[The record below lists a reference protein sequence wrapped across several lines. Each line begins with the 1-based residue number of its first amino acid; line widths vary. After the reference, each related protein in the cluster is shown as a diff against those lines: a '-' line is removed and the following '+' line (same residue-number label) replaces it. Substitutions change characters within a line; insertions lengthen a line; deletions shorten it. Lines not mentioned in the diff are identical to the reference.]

1 MKKITMIIL
10 SIILSLGCIV
20 FNPIPYGNAVNAA
33 DNSNILVVYFSCTGT
48 TESAAKNIQNILDAD
63 IYEIEPSEPY
73 SSEDLNY
80 NNNSSRANI
89 EQSDSNARPSISGSI
104 ENLEKYDAIF
114 LGYPIWHGKAPKIIY
129 TFLESYNFADKTIIP
144 FCTSGGSGIS
154 GSESELHELAEN
166 ASWIEGRRLSGSDS
180 ETSVKN
186 WLDTIDLPEA
196 ETAQTP
202 APSSAPAAVPEVNIE
217 NNIVTVKNAP
227 ENSTLILAFYK
238 DNVLINVDIT
248 EGGGTITENILDKS
262 FDADLVKAFLWDMK
276 TINPLYSAQKTENDK
291 NQEMHIKVV
300 SGKYEIIYKLN
311 ESQAAKELYAQLPLT
326 IEVED
331 FSINEKVFYPPQKL
345 SVTDTPMASGGK
357 GKLAYFE
364 PWGDVVMFYD
374 NFSENSSLFELGEV
388 VSGQD
393 DIEKLSGIITISAYD
408 I

>member
-129 TFLESYNFADKTIIP
+129 TFLESYNFTDKTIIP

-196 ETAQTP
+196 ETVQTP

-331 FSINEKVFYPPQKL
+331 FSTNEKVFYPPQKL
-345 SVTDTPMASGGK
+345 SITDTPMAIGGK

-374 NFSENSSLFELGEV
+374 SFSENSSLFELGEV

-393 DIEKLSGIITISAYD
+393 DIEKLSGIITVTAYD

>member
-1 MKKITMIIL
+1 MIIL

>member
-10 SIILSLGCIV
+10 SIILLLGCII

-48 TESAAKNIQNILDAD
+48 TESAAKNIQNTLGSD
-63 IYEIEPSEPY
+63 IYKIEPSEPY

-104 ENLEKYDAIF
+104 ENMDKYDAIF

-129 TFLESYNFADKTIIP
+129 TFLESYNFSDKTIIP
-144 FCTSGGSGIS
+144 FCTSGSSGIS
-154 GSESELHELAEN
+154 GSENELHELAEN
-166 ASWIEGRRLSGSDS
+166 ASWIEGRRLTGSDS

-186 WLDTIDLPEA
+186 WLDTIDLPAA
-196 ETAQTP
+196 ETVQTP
-202 APSSAPAAVPEVNIE
+202 APSSAPAAVPEVNIV

-238 DNVLINVDIT
+238 DNVLNNVDIT
-248 EGGGTITENILDKS
+248 EGSGTITENISDKS
-262 FDADLVKAFLWDMK
+262 SDADLIKAFLWDMK
-276 TINPLYSAQKTENDK
+276 TINPLYSAQQIDNDK
-291 NQEMHIKVV
+291 NQEMQIKVV
-300 SGKYEIIYKLN
+300 SGEYEIIYKLN
-311 ESQAAKELYAQLPLT
+311 RSQAAKELYAQLPLT

-331 FSINEKVFYPPQKL
+331 FSTNEKVFYPPQKL
-345 SVTDTPMASGGK
+345 SITDTPMAIGGK

-374 NFSENSSLFELGEV
+374 SFSENSSLFELGEV

>member
-196 ETAQTP
+196 ETVQTP

-217 NNIVTVKNAP
+217 NNILTVKNAP

-276 TINPLYSAQKTENDK
+276 TINPLYSAQKTENNK
-291 NQEMHIKVV
+291 NQEMQIKVV
-300 SGKYEIIYKLN
+300 SGEYEIIYKLN
-311 ESQAAKELYAQLPLT
+311 GSQAAKELYTQLPLT

-331 FSINEKVFYPPQKL
+331 FSTNEKVFYPPQKL

-374 NFSENSSLFELGEV
+374 SFSENSSLFELGEV

>member
-10 SIILSLGCIV
+10 SIILLLGCII

-48 TESAAKNIQNILDAD
+48 TESAAKNIQNTLGSD
-63 IYEIEPSEPY
+63 IYKIEPSEPY

-89 EQSDSNARPSISGSI
+89 EQSDSNARPSILGSI
-104 ENLEKYDAIF
+104 ENMDKYDAIF

-129 TFLESYNFADKTIIP
+129 TFLESYNFSDKTIIP
-144 FCTSGGSGIS
+144 FCTSGSSSIN
-154 GSESELHELAEN
+154 GSENELHELAEN
-166 ASWIEGRRLSGSDS
+166 ASWIEGRRLTGSDS

-186 WLDTIDLPEA
+186 WLDTIDLPAA
-196 ETAQTP
+196 ETVQTP
-202 APSSAPAAVPEVNIE
+202 APSSAPAAVLEVNIE

-238 DNVLINVDIT
+238 DNVLIKVDIT
-248 EGGGTITENILDKS
+248 EGSGTITENISNKS
-262 FDADLVKAFLWDMK
+262 SDADLIKAFLWDMK
-276 TINPLYSAQKTENDK
+276 TINPLYSAQQIDNDK
-291 NQEMHIKVV
+291 NKEMQIKVV
-300 SGKYEIIYKLN
+300 SGEYEIIYKLN
-311 ESQAAKELYAQLPLT
+311 GSQAAKELYAQLPLT

-331 FSINEKVFYPPQKL
+331 FSTNEKVFYPPQKL

>member
-20 FNPIPYGNAVNAA
+20 FNPIPYGNAVNAT

-166 ASWIEGRRLSGSDS
+166 ASWIEGRRLSVSDS

-331 FSINEKVFYPPQKL
+331 FSTNEKVFYPPQKL
-345 SVTDTPMASGGK
+345 SITDTPMAIGGK

-374 NFSENSSLFELGEV
+374 SFSENSSLFELGEV

-393 DIEKLSGIITISAYD
+393 DIEKLSGIITVTAYD

>member
-1 MKKITMIIL
+1 MKKTTMIIL

-48 TESAAKNIQNILDAD
+48 TESAAKNIQNTLGAD

-104 ENLEKYDAIF
+104 ENLNKYDAIF

-129 TFLESYNFADKTIIP
+129 TFLESYNFSDKTIIP
-144 FCTSGGSGIS
+144 FCTSGSSGIS

-196 ETAQTP
+196 ETVQTP
-202 APSSAPAAVPEVNIE
+202 APSSAPTAVPEVNIE

-238 DNVLINVDIT
+238 DNVLVNVDIT
-248 EGGGTITENILDKS
+248 EGSGTITENISDKS
-262 FDADLVKAFLWDMK
+262 SEADLIKAFLWDMK
-276 TINPLYSAQKTENDK
+276 TINPLYSAQQIDNDK
-291 NQEMHIKVV
+291 NQEMQIKVV
-300 SGKYEIIYKLN
+300 SGEYEIIYKLN
-311 ESQAAKELYAQLPLT
+311 GSQAAEEFYAQLPLT

-331 FSINEKVFYPPQKL
+331 FSTNEKVFYPPQKL
-345 SVTDTPMASGGK
+345 SIIDTPMASGGK

-374 NFSENSSLFELGEV
+374 SFSENSSLFELGEV

>member
-1 MKKITMIIL
+1 MIIL
-10 SIILSLGCIV
+10 SIILSLSCIV
-20 FNPIPYGNAVNAA
+20 LNPIPYGNSVNAA

-48 TESAAKNIQNILDAD
+48 TENAAKNIQNILGAD

-89 EQSDSNARPSISGSI
+89 EQSDSSARPSISETI
-104 ENLEKYDAIF
+104 ENLDKYDAIF

-129 TFLESYNFADKTIIP
+129 TFLESYNFAYKTIIP

-154 GSESELHELAEN
+154 GSESELHALAEN
-166 ASWIEGRRLSGSDS
+166 TSWIEGRRLSGSDS

-186 WLDTIDLPEA
+186 WLDTIDLPKA
-196 ETAQTP
+196 ETVQTT
-202 APSSAPAAVPEVNIE
+202 APSSIPAAVPEVNIE

-248 EGGGTITENILDKS
+248 EGGGTITKNISDKS
-262 FDADLVKAFLWDMK
+262 TDADLIKAFLWDMK
-276 TINPLYSAQKTENDK
+276 TINPLYSAQQTENDK

-300 SGKYEIIYKLN
+300 SGKNEIICKLN

-331 FSINEKVFYPPQKL
+331 FSTNEKVFYPPKKL
-345 SVTDTPMASGGK
+345 SIDNTPMASGGK

-374 NFSENSSLFELGEV
+374 SFSENSSLFELGEV
-388 VSGQD
+388 VSGED
-393 DIEKLSGIITISAYD
+393 DIENLSGIITISAYD

>member
-196 ETAQTP
+196 ETVQTP

-217 NNIVTVKNAP
+217 NNILTVKNAP

-276 TINPLYSAQKTENDK
+276 TINPLYSAQKTENNK
-291 NQEMHIKVV
+291 NQEMQIKVV
-300 SGKYEIIYKLN
+300 SGEYEIIYKLN
-311 ESQAAKELYAQLPLT
+311 GSQAAKELYAQLPLT

-331 FSINEKVFYPPQKL
+331 FSTNEKVFYPPQKL

-374 NFSENSSLFELGEV
+374 SFSENSSLFELGEV

>member
-89 EQSDSNARPSISGSI
+89 EQSDVNARPSISGSI
-104 ENLEKYDAIF
+104 ENLDKYDAIF

-331 FSINEKVFYPPQKL
+331 FSTNEKVFYPPQKL
-345 SVTDTPMASGGK
+345 SITDTPMAIGGK

-374 NFSENSSLFELGEV
+374 SFSENSSLFELGEV

-393 DIEKLSGIITISAYD
+393 DIEKLSGIITVTAYD

>member
-1 MKKITMIIL
+1 MIIL

-196 ETAQTP
+196 ETVQTP

-291 NQEMHIKVV
+291 NKEMHIKVV

-311 ESQAAKELYAQLPLT
+311 GSQAAKELYAQLPLT

-331 FSINEKVFYPPQKL
+331 FSTNEKVFYPPQKL
-345 SVTDTPMASGGK
+345 SITDTPMASGGK

-364 PWGDVVMFYD
+364 PWGDIVMFYD
-374 NFSENSSLFELGEV
+374 SFSENSSLFELGEV